1 MQLYVWFDPVTSCGA
16 TLLISVW
23 VSLSEKMAVAVAPVW
38 CRIPGT
44 VPGTLQ
50 TLLGCYLTFSL
61 YIPCARSDLRWCRG
75 TETGRPF
82 RTRRKSPLFEA
93 PGGDAGWVLLYLRWA
108 PGSEPPVGGVLSLHL
123 THGFPTEDT
132 AMWRLLCHFPLSEKI
147 VCLWSTASPPPHPD
161 PTSSSNRLPTCLP
174 HRFLLVLPLELL
186 CIRESHLK
194 WISKPICRVYLSFRR
209 A

>member
-61 YIPCARSDLRWCRG
+61 YIPRAIRPTVVQRNRNRAAVQNPPKEPAVWGTRWGCGLGAVVPEMSPGLRAPCGRCFISTPHPWVSHRG
-75 TETGRPF
+75 HRHV
-82 RTRRKSPLFEA
+82 KA
-93 PGGDAGWVLLYLRWA
+93 A
-108 PGSEPPVGGVLSLHL
+108 LSL
-123 THGFPTEDT
+123 
-132 AMWRLLCHFPLSEKI
+132 PLVRK
-147 VCLWSTASPPPHPD
+147 
-161 PTSSSNRLPTCLP
+161 NCLP
-174 HRFLLVLPLELL
+174 VKHRQSTPTP
-186 CIRESHLK
+186 RSHLQLK
-194 WISKPICRVYLSFRR
+194 QTAHLPPTQISVGSTSR
-209 A
+209 ASLY